1 MGKIIRSDGQV
12 GLCCGA
18 DLPNDSPLLAG
29 NIDLLDVPELK
40 DKMINNYLIPFIEI
54 YGLTYMINMLKKE
67 AYNIDIDPGE
77 LKPDDRCTICQ
88 KLLANKQHNNFFKM
102 KIREPE
108 IQKDLRSKYLLLF
121 DHSFSI
127 KKHNMQVV

>member
-29 NIDLLDVPELK
+29 NIDSLAVPELHQ
-40 DKMINNYLIPFIEI
+40 KMNNNHLIPFIEI